1 MDENKAYRNDDRR
14 IWSESDDKGERY
26 ITANPSGG
34 IGICVGGYMVIK
46 TLESWHKIAA
56 GDDRTFK
63 ARHKEDE
70 PLAVLAARKGVSVEI
85 TPPSF
90 YVKVGEAWEVGVA
103 EPSKGLYTPFD
114 GDTYA
119 AAESKARA
127 YLNNLPDVKAE
138 K

>member
-1 MDENKAYRNDDRR
+1 MNKENTMDEFEKWLEEAADNEQDGRLFNELQFVLA
-14 IWSESDDKGERY
+14 RY
-26 ITANPSGG
+26 
-34 IGICVGGYMVIK
+34 
-46 TLESWHKIAA
+46 
-56 GDDRTFK
+56 RTFK

>member
-1 MDENKAYRNDDRR
+1 MNKENTMDEFEKYL
-14 IWSESDDKGERY
+14 EKH
-26 ITANPSGG
+26 ITDMANYPEENGG
-34 IGICVGGYMVIK
+34 RSMLKMALHEY
-46 TLESWHKIAA
+46 
-56 GDDRTFK
+56 RTFK

-119 AAESKARA
+119 EAETKARA
-127 YLNNLPDVKAE
+127 YLNGLPDVRAE
-138 K
+138 KAAGEKGEGK